1 MIPIHDVKDIL
12 VISGLLAFFLY
23 ALKKELQKNFDKNML
38 RVYQY
43 SLPFFLGIF
52 ITLISLFGC
61 VYSFYYAA
69 KYAIWLFMSTCTGYT
84 LVIYSNGILAKH
96 QNNERKYKEIMDT
109 TKNIAKYIIIVLFAL
124 SLKEWFI

>member
-23 ALKKELQKNFDKNML
+23 ALKKEFQKNFDKNML

-69 KYAIWLFMSTCTGYT
+69 KYAIWLFISTCIGYT
-84 LVIYSNGILAKH
+84 LVIYSNGILAK
-96 QNNERKYKEIMDT
+96 YKKMRE
-109 TKNIAKYIIIVLFAL
+109 NIK
-124 SLKEWFI
+124 K